1 MVFGSKKQQT
11 RTAIKKKQLAV
22 NKNKTTVMMDL
33 LLKNKNEKLS
43 KNRVPSFPP
52 AYQQNC
58 NDLAQH
64 YFFKA

>member
-11 RTAIKKKQLAV
+11 RTATKKATRGQQKQNNCDDGLV
-22 NKNKTTVMMDL
+22 TKKTKTKNYQ
-33 LLKNKNEKLS
+33 

-58 NDLAQH
+58 NDLAQY

>member
-1 MVFGSKKQQT
+1 MVFGSKKNNKLGPP
-11 RTAIKKKQLAV
+11 RKKQLAV

-33 LLKNKNEKLS
+33 LRKNKNEKLS

-58 NDLAQH
+58 NDLAQY
-64 YFFKA
+64 YFF